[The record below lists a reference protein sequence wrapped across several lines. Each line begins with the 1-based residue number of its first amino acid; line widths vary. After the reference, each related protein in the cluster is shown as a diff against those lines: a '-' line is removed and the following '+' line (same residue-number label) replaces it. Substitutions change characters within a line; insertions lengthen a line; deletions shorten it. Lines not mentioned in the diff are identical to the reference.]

1 MCIWNNRIKFLQD
14 HLRMRI
20 NEMLC
25 LLKTLCL
32 YIFIYVWPEKFHLSF
47 FSCIQIFFLL
57 QRGGKDTSQSE
68 ESEGSVVD
76 SEAESVAESRV
87 TRRSAAGKKTS
98 DPLTEIKRDLP
109 WGDQMSTLSRVNW
122 LASLPISLRYV

>member
-1 MCIWNNRIKFLQD
+1 M
-14 HLRMRI
+14 
-20 NEMLC
+20 
-25 LLKTLCL
+25 
-32 YIFIYVWPEKFHLSF
+32 SF

-87 TRRSAAGKKTS
+87 TRRSAAGKKNQNL
-98 DPLTEIKRDLP
+98 LTENKRDLP
-109 WGDQMSTLSRVNW
+109 RGIKCPHSVG
-122 LASLPISLRYV
+122 

>member
-32 YIFIYVWPEKFHLSF
+32 YIFIYVWPEKFNLSF
-47 FSCIQIFFLL
+47 FSCIQIFFWL

-87 TRRSAAGKKTS
+87 TRRSAAGKKFRTVNWKQKRPS
-98 DPLTEIKRDLP
+98 PRGIKC
-109 WGDQMSTLSRVNW
+109 QHSEVNW
-122 LASLPISLRYV
+122 LASLPLSLRYM

>member
-1 MCIWNNRIKFLQD
+1 MSSVVICVFETTELFKFLQD

-32 YIFIYVWPEKFHLSF
+32 YIFIYYLLFIYLF
-47 FSCIQIFFLL
+47 IIFFLL

-87 TRRSAAGKKTS
+87 TRRSAAGKKFRT
-98 DPLTEIKRDLP
+98 
-109 WGDQMSTLSRVNW
+109 VN
-122 LASLPISLRYV
+122 